1 VGRRLLIFQPMALV
15 IMRISRSV
23 RRVLN
28 PRNWLD
34 CPECGLPV
42 WIAEEGCPRCGFDV
56 VFFERLTQHFST
68 IGSALPGTDELEW
81 IVKEGGSNPESLR
94 KRLAEAGWRDAEIET
109 VFETLR
115 RTDKGKVEDAA
126 SWK

>member
-1 VGRRLLIFQPMALV
+1 
-15 IMRISRSV
+15 MRISRSV

-68 IGSALPGTDELEW
+68 IGSALPGADELEW
-81 IVKEGGSNPESLR
+81 IVKEGGGSSSETLR

-109 VFETLR
+109 VLEMLGTE
-115 RTDKGKVEDAA
+115 KAKIEDAA
-126 SWK
+126 A